1 MKKIY
6 NILAAIAVTAL
17 LASCVNDLNTLP
29 LNKTDTTSE
38 TAYTSSEDSYLSGL
52 AKIYFQ
58 FVSCDVTDLNV
69 SDPGASELIRA
80 FWSLNEISSDAAKCA
95 WNGDA
100 WVAAINTNTWS
111 DANNDASY
119 AVYVRTLQGVSYV
132 NEFLRQTTDGK
143 LGDRGCSDAVK
154 QKVAQ
159 MRAEARFLRA
169 YLYWMAMDV
178 FGAVP
183 FTTEESPFGAVNPE
197 YASREQAYEYIV
209 SELVDLT
216 SDGTDLPAAR
226 SNYPRADIGSAL
238 GLLARVYLN
247 APVYAGV
254 DKWTEAKAVCERIFS
269 MGYGLCSNYADLFR
283 GDNGQNPDALK
294 EILWGVDYNAEQT
307 QSWGGTTLLT
317 FATIASADITDT
329 SHPNGVNGGWGGM
342 RVPFDY
348 VQKYFNVTGQDYTT
362 GDYTIADKRG
372 QLFYIAPTVETKDDP
387 AKPREEIIS
396 DLSKFLQGWSCFKYN
411 NIPHDQT
418 AEQFNETAKIK
429 GYSDVDFPM
438 IRLGEI
444 ILIYAEACMH
454 LNQASAAL
462 PYLKQLADRAGVAAP
477 TTITQD
483 FLVAERARELLWE
496 GHRRT
501 DLIRYGLFTSDTYL
515 WPWKGGAL
523 AGQGFSSHMT
533 IFAIPASELLSN
545 PNMKQNPGYGT
556 QN

>member
-38 TAYTSSEDSYLSGL
+38 TAYTSSEDSYLTGL

-58 FVSCDVTDLNV
+58 FISCDLTDLQLT
-69 SDPGASELIRA
+69 DGGASELVRA
-80 FWSLNEISSDAAKCA
+80 YWSLNEVSSDAAKCA

-111 DANNDASY
+111 DADNDAAY
-119 AVYVRTLQGVSYV
+119 AVYVRTMQGVAYV

-154 QKVAQ
+154 ASVAA

-169 YLYWMAMDV
+169 YFYWMAMDV
-178 FGAVP
+178 FGSVP
-183 FTTEESPFGAVNPE
+183 FTTEESPFGAVNPVPATRQE
-197 YASREQAYEYIV
+197 VFNFIV
-209 SELVDLT
+209 SEL
-216 SDGTDLPAAR
+216 TDLAADGSDMPAAR
-226 SNYPRADIGSAL
+226 SNYPRADKGAAL

-247 APVYAGV
+247 AEVYSGTPM
-254 DKWTEAKAVCERIFS
+254 WSEAKTTCERIFA
-269 MGYGLCSNYADLFR
+269 MGYDVCSNYADLFR
-283 GDNGQNPDALK
+283 GDNGQNGDALK
-294 EILWGVDYNAEQT
+294 EIIWSIDYNAEQT

-317 FATIASADITDT
+317 FATIASDDVTDS

-348 VQKYFNVTGQDYTT
+348 VEKYFNVTGQDYTT

-372 QLFYIAPTVETKDDP
+372 QMFYIVGRTENID
-387 AKPREEIIS
+387 

-444 ILIYAEACMH
+444 ILIYAEACM
-454 LNQASAAL
+454 NTSSAASAL
-462 PYLKQLADRAGVAAP
+462 PYLKKLSDRAGVAAP

-501 DLIRYGLFTSDTYL
+501 DLIRYGLFNSDSFL
-515 WPWKGGAL
+515 WPWKGGAML
-523 AGQGFSSHMT
+523 GQGFSSHMN
-533 IFAIPASELLSN
+533 IFAIPSSELASN
-545 PNMKQNPGYGT
+545 PELHQNPGYGT
-556 QN
+556 QK